1 MAKLRSAAGKHG
13 EMNLTIKYA
22 TRDDAVL
29 IANISR
35 QTFYETFS
43 SFNSKVDMDIFM
55 NVQFTK
61 GRLMLEVG
69 QPENI
74 FLLAYSDGVVAG
86 YAKLRDSRHPKKLGS
101 SNALEI
107 ARLYAM
113 PAMIGKGVGKLLM
126 EESIKIATVKG
137 KDMLWL
143 GVWKQNVKAIDFY
156 TSWGFTVFD
165 ECDFVL
171 GNDLQKDWLM
181 KKKINIAPL

>member
-1 MAKLRSAAGKHG
+1 MTDAEANS
-13 EMNLTIKYA
+13 MNFITRYA
-22 TRDDAVL
+22 TSDDAAL
-29 IANISR
+29 IADISR
-35 QTFYETFS
+35 ETFYETFS
-43 SFNSKVDMDIFM
+43 PFNSKVDMDIFM

-69 QPENI
+69 KPENV
-74 FLLAYSDGVVAG
+74 FLLAYSGGEIAG
-86 YAKLRDSRHPKKLGS
+86 YVKLRDTRHPKQLGS

-126 EESIKIATVKG
+126 QESLKIAVEKK
-137 KDMLWL
+137 KDMVWL
-143 GVWKQNVKAIDFY
+143 GVWKQNIKAIEFY
-156 TSWGFTVFD
+156 KKWGFTIFD

-181 KKKINIAPL
+181 KKKVDFVTP